1 MGSWS
6 TARSEPG
13 CVWHHSNHSRFQWIN
28 LWFVPFWEDVG
39 CYECCQIARFTGNKL
54 PIKIKHETH
63 PESQRSEAQIKR
75 KATSTPMMRRAR
87 PPKVVFSLEIKLFR
101 EETNELHIC
110 THYSEA
116 ELWSVAWLPVGQS
129 VIGTIMCFLVA
140 ISCLLPIMWTC
151 VRACSF
157 ADKCIPVLPALQAH
171 AVLLSQDPEGVRVA
185 PSGAGEDGESHHCET
200 GGAEQRY
207 FQGAVKVIH
216 ILHLRGNAD
225 ALYQVRLFFI

>member
-1 MGSWS
+1 MKCGMAACGSE
-6 TARSEPG
+6 RNRHHHVFPG
-13 CVWHHSNHSRFQWIN
+13 RHQLPSANYV
-28 LWFVPFWEDVG
+28 DV
-39 CYECCQIARFTGNKL
+39 CA
-54 PIKIKHETH
+54 
-63 PESQRSEAQIKR
+63 
-75 KATSTPMMRRAR
+75 
-87 PPKVVFSLEIKLFR
+87 
-101 EETNELHIC
+101 
-110 THYSEA
+110 
-116 ELWSVAWLPVGQS
+116 
-129 VIGTIMCFLVA
+129 
-140 ISCLLPIMWTC
+140 C

-171 AVLLSQDPEGVRVA
+171 AVLLSQDPEGVMVA